1 MPVGHPTREALGAV
15 ETAAMTAELILS
27 AANERRLG
35 PLGHAL
41 EHGRPG
47 RLFTFAKWAVRGG
60 LALRLARRAGGPWL
74 HHLASVLYLLA
85 GLAFRFAWVG
95 AGRTSAQDHEA
106 VAAAARA

>member
-1 MPVGHPTREALGAV
+1 V
-15 ETAAMTAELILS
+15 
-27 AANERRLG
+27 
-35 PLGHAL
+35 
-41 EHGRPG
+41 
-47 RLFTFAKWAVRGG
+47 
-60 LALRLARRAGGPWL
+60 